1 MDGVNDYWE
10 IYNIELYEACY
21 YFKGIQQMGQM
32 VFEREGEYSSVLW
45 DGNGENGKQLEIG
58 TYYYTLELKEYNKN
72 YNGHV
77 VIKR

>member
-1 MDGVNDYWE
+1 MVNDYWE
-10 IYNIELYEACY
+10 IYNIELYEPAIILKVY
-21 YFKGIQQMGQM
+21 NRWGQI

-45 DGNGENGKQLEIG
+45 DGYSENGKQLEIG